1 MTRNFKKAALNSLD
15 GKWGVGIGVS
25 ALFYFVPTLSAS
37 AIATFMYL
45 IFALFIGIIG
55 PDALFIYSIGG
66 EPQVDPTALAVLIL
80 SYIGLGGVCFLI
92 YSLIQ
97 GIFNYGY
104 SVFLH
109 LGKKDAKVDDVFSG
123 FKKKNVFKSMKLGL
137 LQAIFLF
144 YGVSY

>member
-15 GKWGVGIGVS
+15 GKWGRYRVS

-66 EPQVDPTALAVLIL
+66 EPQVD
-80 SYIGLGGVCFLI
+80 
-92 YSLIQ
+92 Q
-97 GIFNYGY
+97 Q
-104 SVFLH
+104 H
-109 LGKKDAKVDDVFSG
+109 L
-123 FKKKNVFKSMKLGL
+123 LY
-137 LQAIFLF
+137 LF
-144 YGVSY
+144 

>member
-55 PDALFIYSIGG
+55 PDALFIYLFNWWRTTSRSNS
-66 EPQVDPTALAVLIL
+66 TCCTYFKL
-80 SYIGLGGVCFLI
+80 YWFRWGL
-92 YSLIQ
+92 
-97 GIFNYGY
+97 
-104 SVFLH
+104 
-109 LGKKDAKVDDVFSG
+109 FS
-123 FKKKNVFKSMKLGL
+123 NL
-137 LQAIFLF
+137 
-144 YGVSY
+144 